1 MPFRPPLKNIPDA
14 PYDIP
19 APRLQKLVE
28 LLDGYGRPLMLT
40 SLKTAS
46 RLGLLRR
53 IVLVCLKNT
62 RGQVYL
68 QKHAS
73 SAPLYAGL
81 WDVSVIGRVFA
92 GESPTDAAER
102 ELCEQLNVAG
112 TRMRIIGSL
121 PYTDSR
127 GISLSASFFLAGP
140 SPAIPSPDSSRV
152 ADVMFVDQY
161 ELEGLALHQQEML
174 TPELV
179 WAVRSGWIFP
189 RQNNQFLAG

>member
-1 MPFRPPLKNIPDA
+1 MSFRPLLKHLPDA
-14 PYDIP
+14 PYDLP
-19 APRLQKLVE
+19 AARLQKLVE
-28 LLDGYGRPLMLT
+28 LLEGYGRPLMLT
-40 SLKTAS
+40 SPKTAS

-68 QKHAS
+68 QKHPA

-81 WDVSVIGRVFA
+81 WDVSAIGSVFA
-92 GESPTDAAER
+92 GESPIDAASR
-102 ELCEQLNVAG
+102 ELYEQLGVSG
-112 TRMRIIGSL
+112 TRLRLIGSL
-121 PYTDSR
+121 PYTDNR

-140 SPAIPSPDSSRV
+140 SPAIPVPDGSRM

-174 TPELV
+174 TPELI

-189 RQNNQFLAG
+189 RHGGQFLAG